1 MWKKLIFTQKCAMTL
16 TLKDRSIK
24 WSGVSNNIR
33 PETTP
38 ALLNKRVTSPMRFL
52 ISSAILYT
60 SSFFE
65 ISTTYPLQKPP
76 IEVIILQV
84 SSIAKKIKQ
93 RSYSL
98 DGAHWDTR
106 YAGNDSCD
114 NVRQIF
120 AMFYMA
126 NMIVSMSFSLYDIMI
141 LWYMI
146 IFREKK
152 YKHVNHY

>member
-1 MWKKLIFTQKCAMTL
+1 MRLSQYDRDLFLSLPAKTLLLSFIGNCTIVRNIIIYITIRYIYQCDRKKKLIFTQKCAMTL

-60 SSFFE
+60 SSFFD

-84 SSIAKKIKQ
+84 SSIAKKMKFVITK
-93 RSYSL
+93 
-98 DGAHWDTR
+98 
-106 YAGNDSCD
+106 
-114 NVRQIF
+114 I
-120 AMFYMA
+120 
-126 NMIVSMSFSLYDIMI
+126 
-141 LWYMI
+141 
-146 IFREKK
+146 
-152 YKHVNHY
+152 